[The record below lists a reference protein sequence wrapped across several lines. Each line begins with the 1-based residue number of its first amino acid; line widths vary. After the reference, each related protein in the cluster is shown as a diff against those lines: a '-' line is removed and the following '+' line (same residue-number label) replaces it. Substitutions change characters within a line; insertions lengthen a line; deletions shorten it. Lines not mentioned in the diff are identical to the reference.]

1 MHFVKMHGLGND
13 YIYVDEFLY
22 PGPRDIAAA
31 APRASD
37 RHTGIGGDGLVLI
50 QPASAADCRMRMFN
64 ADGSEGRMCG
74 NAIRCIAYYMLVRHP
89 ERCKGDAV
97 RIETLSG
104 LRVVTAQRDAQGH
117 ILSLRADMD
126 EPGFS
131 AQSIPVLSDAPQDVD
146 VPFRGGTKK
155 GVCVCMGS
163 PHVVLFVDEDPMEL
177 DLPAVGPAVECCA
190 LFPNR
195 VNVEFV
201 RVLADGSLQMRV
213 WERGTGET
221 MACGTGA
228 CASAVAAMYTG
239 RIAAREATV
248 RLRGGDLFIEWNA
261 QNNRVYMT
269 GPAAIAFEGDW
280 LEDGEL

>member
-50 QPASAADCRMRMFN
+50 QPTDAADCRMRMFN

-104 LRVVTAQRDAQGH
+104 LRAVTAQRDAQGR

-131 AQSIPVLSDAPQDVD
+131 AQSIPVLSEAPQDVD

-163 PHVVLFVDEDPMEL
+163 PARGPLRGRGPDG
-177 DLPAVGPAVECCA
+177 AGPAGRRA
-190 LFPNR
+190 R
-195 VNVEFV
+195 GG
-201 RVLADGSLQMRV
+201 VLRPLPQPR
-213 WERGTGET
+213 ERGIRARARGREFADARLGARHGET
-221 MACGTGA
+221 MACGTAPAPRRSRRCTPGA
-228 CASAVAAMYTG
+228 LPRGRRRSACGAATCSSSG
-239 RIAAREATV
+239 TPKTTACT
-248 RLRGGDLFIEWNA
+248 
-261 QNNRVYMT
+261 
-269 GPAAIAFEGDW
+269 
-280 LEDGEL
+280 

>member
-22 PGPRDIAAA
+22 PGPRDIASA
-31 APRASD
+31 APRMSD
-37 RHTGIGGDGLVLI
+37 RHTGIGGDGLVCI
-50 QPASAADCRMRMFN
+50 QPSDVADCRMRMFN

-89 ERCKGDAV
+89 ERCPLDSV

-104 LRVVTAQRDAQGH
+104 IRTVTAQRDEAGR
-117 ILSLRADMD
+117 IRVLRADMD
-126 EPGFS
+126 EPGFT
-131 AQSIPVLSDAPQDVD
+131 AESIPVLSDTPQDVE
-146 VPFRGGTKK
+146 VPFRGGVHK

-163 PHVVLFVDEDPMEL
+163 PHVVLFVDEDPMGL
-177 DLPAVGPAVECCA
+177 DLPVVGPAIECCA

-201 RVLADGSLQMRV
+201 QVLPDESLNMRV
-213 WERGTGET
+213 WERGSGET

-228 CASAVAAMYTG
+228 CATAVAAMLTG
-239 RIAAREATV
+239 RISARAATV
-248 RLRGGDLFIEWNA
+248 HLRGGDLFIEWDA
-261 QNNRVYMT
+261 ASNRVYMT
-269 GPAAIAFEGDW
+269 GPAVIAFEGDW
-280 LEDGEL
+280 LESGEI